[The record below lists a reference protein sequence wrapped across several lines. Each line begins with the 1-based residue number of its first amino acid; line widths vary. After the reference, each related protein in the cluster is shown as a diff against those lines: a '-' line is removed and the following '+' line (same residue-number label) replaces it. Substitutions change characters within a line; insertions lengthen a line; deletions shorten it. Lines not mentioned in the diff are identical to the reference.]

1 MPYLMFYFINFSIQ
15 VKEHLEIFAILKG
28 VNEEF
33 VKRVVMD
40 MIDEVSS
47 SLHDWNLACL
57 CYYFLA
63 VFALH
68 VFIESYLLKKHL

>member
-33 VKRVVMD
+33 LERVVID
-40 MIDEVSS
+40 MIDEVSF
-47 SLHDWNLACL
+47 SLHD
-57 CYYFLA
+57 
-63 VFALH
+63 
-68 VFIESYLLKKHL
+68 